1 MIYINLSNKILYKR
15 IDLIKKNKIFKKNCK
30 ILIF

>member
-15 IDLIKKNKIFKKNCK
+15 IDLIKKNKIFKKIVK
-30 ILIF
+30 Y